1 MPERQCSKCKRQSD
15 WGCTSKMVASDET
28 DHTATKDD
36 DGRWWGWSNPSTLPL
51 TLGGETVWACPRQDV
66 FERGREWHKMLLY
79 YGFYKKGFLPQAGA
93 VMDQSNRAMEV
104 FRVLDDINGECDQ
117 EETNRNR
124 GAQDRSAHRAAA
136 NRGR

>member
-1 MPERQCSKCKRQSD
+1 
-15 WGCTSKMVASDET
+15 
-28 DHTATKDD
+28 
-36 DGRWWGWSNPSTLPL
+36 
-51 TLGGETVWACPRQDV
+51 
-66 FERGREWHKMLLY
+66 MLLY

-124 GAQDRSAHRAAA
+124 GAQDRSAQRAAA